1 MSLFGSAAMLLS
13 FGIDP
18 EAIAEHDDWH
28 THEHLPERL
37 AIPGFL
43 RGTRWVAIG
52 GQPRYLV
59 LYEVATLATLT
70 SAPYLARLNNPSVWT
85 SAMMQHY
92 RGMTRGLCTVLGSHG
107 LGMGSLAYLVRFK
120 MAAEFEESLRTWLLE
135 ETLPALPVKRG
146 IGSAH
151 LLQGATP
158 APMTNEQSIRGRD
171 AGVDWALLV
180 MGYDTDA
187 LMSLAQNLLGPHHLE
202 HRGAAAALDALYRLD
217 YTLTHAEL
225 ED

>member
-1 MSLFGSAAMLLS
+1 MLLS

-18 EAIAEHDDWH
+18 DAIAEHDDWH

-43 RGTRWVAIG
+43 RGTRWISIR

-59 LYEVATLATLT
+59 VYEVATLATLT
-70 SAPYLARLNNPSVWT
+70 SAPYLERLNNPSAWT
-85 SAMMQHY
+85 STMMQHY

-107 LGMGSLAYLVRFK
+107 LGMGHLTYLVRFK
-120 MAAEFEESLRTWLLE
+120 PRAESEESLRTWLLE

-146 IGSAH
+146 VGGAH
-151 LLQGATP
+151 FLQGATP
-158 APMTNEQSIRGRD
+158 APMTNEQSIRGPD
-171 AGVDWALLV
+171 AGIDSALLV

-187 LMSLAQNLLGPHHLE
+187 LMALAQELLGPRHLE
-202 HRGAAAALDALYRLD
+202 RRGAVGVVDGLYRLD
-217 YTLTHAEL
+217 YTLTHAEV
-225 ED
+225 EG

>member
-1 MSLFGSAAMLLS
+1 MLLS

-43 RGTRWVAIG
+43 RGSRWIAIR
-52 GQPRYLV
+52 GQPRYFV

-70 SAPYLARLNNPSVWT
+70 SAPYLERLNNPSAWT
-85 SAMMQHY
+85 STMMQHY

-107 LGMGSLAYLVRFK
+107 LGMGNLTYLIRFK
-120 MAAEFEESLRTWLLE
+120 LRAGSKESLQTWLLE
-135 ETLPALPVKRG
+135 ETLPVLPVKRG
-146 IGSAH
+146 VGSAH
-151 LLQGATP
+151 FLQGATP
-158 APMTNEQSIRGRD
+158 APMTNEQSIRGPD
-171 AGVDWALLV
+171 AGVDSALLV

-187 LMSLAQNLLGPHHLE
+187 LMALAQELLGPRHLE
-202 HRGAAAALDALYRLD
+202 RRGAAEAVDGLYRLD
-217 YTLTHAEL
+217 YTLTHAEV
-225 ED
+225 DA

>member
-1 MSLFGSAAMLLS
+1 MTLLGSAAMLLS
-13 FGIDP
+13 FEIDA

-28 THEHLPERL
+28 THEHVPERL

-43 RGTRWVAIG
+43 RGTRWIAIR
-52 GQPRYLV
+52 GQPRYFV

-70 SAPYLARLNNPSVWT
+70 SAPYLERLNNPSVWT

-107 LGMGSLAYLVRFK
+107 LGMGHLAYLVRFK
-120 MAAEFEESLRTWLLE
+120 MGAESEESLQTWLLE
-135 ETLPALPVKRG
+135 ETVPALPVKRG

-151 LLQGATP
+151 LLHGATP
-158 APMTNEQSIRGRD
+158 APMTNEQSIRGPD
-171 AGVDWALLV
+171 ASVDWALLV

-187 LMSLAQNLLGPHHLE
+187 LMALGQKLLGPRHLE
-202 HRGAAAALDALYRLD
+202 RRGAAGAVDALYRLD
-217 YTLTHAEL
+217 YTLTHAEI
-225 ED
+225 DA